1 MLELKKNN
9 RCIPALPIASSIVV
23 RLASLQQQPNQQ
35 LLPQPSSAASK
46 DDTAPFYHSAS
57 STSNNNNSFSGNAW
71 EPNSCPALHPMTSE
85 AARRE
90 TFASW
95 PHMNYKW
102 ALPAQMAEAGFYHQ
116 PNTPESDRAVCFLC
130 NVCLICWEPSDE
142 PWSEHER
149 HAATCPL
156 VKGDYTSNVPVAVTM
171 ATQPAVQQDV
181 LLSETITC
189 VSTTSCPDLFATST
203 AGGLVVLWNISGTLK
218 VILNLNFFWIMNS
231 NLWICPYSVKCHST
245 QLTRAN

>member
-1 MLELKKNN
+1 MQWCIVNLELPLKTLKAVCTHAVLELKKNN
-9 RCIPALPIASSIVV
+9 RSIPALPIASSIVV
-23 RLASLQQQPNQQ
+23 RLATLQQQTIQQ
-35 LLPQPSSAASK
+35 PLPQPTSTPASAVVK
-46 DDTAPFYHSAS
+46 EDIAPFYHSAS
-57 STSNNNNSFSGNAW
+57 STSNNNNSNNFTGNSAW
-71 EPNSCPALHPMTSE
+71 EPSSCPALHPMTSE
-85 AARRE
+85 ASRRE

-102 ALPAQMAEAGFYHQ
+102 ALPSQMAEAGFYHQ

-156 VKGDYTSNVPVAVTM
+156 VKGDYTSNVPVAVSM
-171 ATQPAVQQDV
+171 ATQPAVRQDSHS
-181 LLSETITC
+181 SETIAC
-189 VSTTSCPDLFATST
+189 ISTTTCPDLFATST

-218 VILNLNFFWIMNS
+218 V
-231 NLWICPYSVKCHST
+231 V
-245 QLTRAN
+245 

>member
-1 MLELKKNN
+1 MKTLKAVCTHAVLELKKNN
-9 RCIPALPIASSIVV
+9 RSIPALPIASSIVV
-23 RLASLQQQPNQQ
+23 RLATLQQQTIQQ
-35 LLPQPSSAASK
+35 PLPQPTSAPASAVVK
-46 DDTAPFYHSAS
+46 EDIAPFYHSAS
-57 STSNNNNSFSGNAW
+57 STSNNNNSNNFTGNSAW
-71 EPNSCPALHPMTSE
+71 EPSSCPALHPMTSE
-85 AARRE
+85 ASRRE

-102 ALPAQMAEAGFYHQ
+102 ALPSQMAEAGFYHQ

-156 VKGDYTSNVPVAVTM
+156 VKGDYTSNVPVAVSM
-171 ATQPAVQQDV
+171 ATQPAVRQDSQS
-181 LLSETITC
+181 SETIAC
-189 VSTTSCPDLFATST
+189 ISTTTCPDLFATST

-218 VILNLNFFWIMNS
+218 VVLFFVCFGTN
-231 NLWICPYSVKCHST
+231 V
-245 QLTRAN
+245 